1 MCIYR
6 QKLQLSF
13 RGQIVLLVITSI
25 WRKTI
30 WKFVKVISISK
41 KDNTSHSRSG
51 YSRSHEIHIKVNNMM
66 HCYCGKKWQ
75 LHSFNKYNI
84 MTTWILYVLLSF
96 HFLKHKYCF
105 YFSCYGSWDNS
116 YSFKARNIS
125 LTSFIWDV
133 LRTMLE
139 PSKILKI

>member
-1 MCIYR
+1 MYLLPKTDIAFQR
-6 QKLQLSF
+6 KNSF
-13 RGQIVLLVITSI
+13 ARDYFNMAKNNLKVCQG
-25 WRKTI
+25 
-30 WKFVKVISISK
+30 KFNLKK

-84 MTTWILYVLLSF
+84 MTTWISYVLLSF
-96 HFLKHKYCF
+96 HFSKYKYCF

-116 YSFKARNIS
+116 YYFKARNIS

-133 LRTMLE
+133 LRTT
-139 PSKILKI
+139 

>member
-1 MCIYR
+1 MPKIEIAFQR
-6 QKLQLSF
+6 TNSF
-13 RGQIVLLVITSI
+13 ARDYFNMAKNNL
-25 WRKTI
+25 
-30 WKFVKVISISK
+30 KVCQGEFNLKK

-51 YSRSHEIHIKVNNMM
+51 YSRSHEIHIKVNNMI

-84 MTTWILYVLLSF
+84 MTTWILYVLSSF
-96 HFLKHKYCF
+96 HFSKHKYCF

-133 LRTMLE
+133 SL
-139 PSKILKI
+139 SCS

>member
-1 MCIYR
+1 MPKIEIAFQR
-6 QKLQLSF
+6 TNSF
-13 RGQIVLLVITSI
+13 ARDYFNMAKNNL
-25 WRKTI
+25 
-30 WKFVKVISISK
+30 KVCQGEFNLK
-41 KDNTSHSRSG
+41 KKIIHLIQDQVTHVVTN
-51 YSRSHEIHIKVNNMM
+51 HEIHIKVNNMM

-84 MTTWILYVLLSF
+84 MMTWILYVLLSF
-96 HFLKHKYCF
+96 HFSKHKYCF

-133 LRTMLE
+133 LRTT
-139 PSKILKI
+139 